1 MGNQEVAHSDP
12 NYRRTMQFTTGSW
25 QPAPHIRST
34 PDAADALLLLSALA
48 KEQSPRKETQKRTR
62 ILEPKR
68 IVQPPKCDNEPHQP
82 SPKRQCSGIQ
92 KPSEQPPSM
101 QTIAFQVE
109 RLACLMFQVAEKKLQ
124 VEAYDSVSKCAS
136 NIRQMAEKQRL
147 ASGSSAGRRQA
158 SAGTWSLPSLGS
170 HPMRI
175 PNQPFTLAN
184 SHSGPLHGANVQWSS
199 MNPMPD
205 SNLQNLRDTHRESMN
220 KERVAH
226 KQLRAQDMQET
237 TKQARL
243 ERRRARDREARA
255 RETPDQRESR
265 LQKRRQLS
273 HSLNHVSSPTDHPQN
288 CQMPIKF
295 VTELPENARM
305 PEKAV
310 STGIFSPA
318 LAKDLIGGDEE

>member
-1 MGNQEVAHSDP
+1 
-12 NYRRTMQFTTGSW
+12 MQFSTGSW

-48 KEQSPRKETQKRTR
+48 KEQSPKKETQKRTR
-62 ILEPKR
+62 ILEPKH
-68 IVQPPKCDNEPHQP
+68 IMQLKCDSEPHRP
-82 SPKRQCSGIQ
+82 SPKRQCPGIQ
-92 KPSEQPPSM
+92 QLSEQPPNM
-101 QTIAFQVE
+101 QSIAFQVE

-124 VEAYDSVSKCAS
+124 VEAYDSVSQCAS
-136 NIRQMAEKQRL
+136 NIRQMAEKQKL
-147 ASGSSAGRRQA
+147 ASGNSAARRQL
-158 SAGTWSLPSLGS
+158 SAGTLSLPSLGS

-184 SHSGPLHGANVQWSS
+184 SHSGPLHGANVQWSN
-199 MNPMPD
+199 MNAMPD
-205 SNLQNLRDTHRESMN
+205 RNLQNLRDTHRESMN

-255 RETPDQRESR
+255 RETPEQRESR

-273 HSLNHVSSPTDHPQN
+273 HSLNHVSSPTDHPQK
-288 CQMPIKF
+288 MPIKF
-295 VTELPENARM
+295 ITELPENARM

-310 STGIFSPA
+310 SAGIFSPV